1 MVTRLQKNLNNFK
14 IMSRRDN
21 IIREL
26 MKEYEKLGDNH
37 PNKKELKKCLVDE
50 LHLKFPTSANESM
63 LDAWIQ
69 NEMKNELEEK
79 LEAFVSASF
88 PSNTHIE
95 FTPQS
100 ITIKVPEEWKKL

>member
-1 MVTRLQKNLNNFK
+1 
-14 IMSRRDN
+14 MSRRDN

-26 MKEYEKLGDNH
+26 MKEYQKLDNTN
-37 PNKKELKKCLVDE
+37 PNKKELKKCLIDE
-50 LHLKFPTSANESM
+50 LHLKFPISANELM

-79 LEAFVSASF
+79 MEAFVSASF
-88 PSNTHIE
+88 PNKTHIE
-95 FTPQS
+95 FTPET